1 MLKRRISFISL
12 ILMVVLL
19 SGACSL
25 FNNTQGLSDE
35 EKYEIAI
42 QDAFIAEEDEI
53 CNTLIAINDTNTYI
67 SWSGTGSDKKVLVVT
82 WTKYPDSYPE
92 DSTIT
97 TTWSEI
103 WVTVVPEMEDWF
115 LANYSSGSDY
125 VDRTEE
131 LLGLPRDKGYTHFI
145 EIWVNPTDL
154 WRPSPDNEITD
165 NAAQLD
171 FPADIDST
179 YQVWYNDNII
189 YSYFPQR
196 YPWTRLG
203 YTYDWGSSTTEIGL
217 SEFVIKKNSQ
227 IIVYEVCDNE
237 SFFEDIFGEE

>member
-1 MLKRRISFISL
+1 MQKRIFTILSLSISC
-12 ILMVVLL
+12 LL
-19 SGACSL
+19 LFSSCDL
-25 FNNTQGLSDE
+25 FNNTQELSDE

-42 QDAFIAEEDEI
+42 QDAIIAEEDEI
-53 CNTLIAINDTNTYI
+53 CNTLIAINDTNTYLN
-67 SWSGTGSDKKVLVVT
+67 WNGTGDDKKVLVVT

-97 TTWSEI
+97 NTWGEI

-115 LANYSSGSDY
+115 LANYSSGTDY

-131 LLGLPRDKGYTHFI
+131 LLGLPRDKRYTHFI
-145 EIWVNPTDL
+145 EMWVNPSDL

-165 NAAQLD
+165 NSAQLD
-171 FPADIDST
+171 FPTGVDST
-179 YQVWYNDNII
+179 YQVWYNENII
-189 YSYFPQR
+189 YSYFPMR

-203 YTYDWGSSTTEIGL
+203 YTYDWGSSITEIGL

-227 IIVYEVCDNE
+227 IIVHEVYDNE
-237 SFFEDIFGEE
+237 SYFEGIFGEE